1 MPIYFRSRVLA
12 LKIETTY
19 GIDAEP
25 TGGLNGFLAKDIT
38 ITPMDGE
45 DVSRDLD
52 LPYIG
57 ADGTIPAGL
66 FSKISFKVEME
77 PSGTAGTAPAWGP
90 ALRACG
96 VAQLTNAG
104 VSVVYNPTASGFES
118 ATIYLAIGGTLHRI
132 LGTRGNV
139 KYTVSAQ
146 EIPYLEFEFTGLFL
160 QPSETAFGPPTLTA
174 FQKSRVASDAN
185 TPVFTL
191 SGVPMVLRSFSLDL
205 GNQVE
210 PRLLIGSEEIII
222 TGRQDTIEMA
232 VEAVPLTTLNP
243 YLLAGNATN
252 VPVALT
258 HGVGAGRIAALAIPA
273 MQLMRPGG
281 IEQNQGIVE
290 WPLKGVALGTTG
302 ANQWTLTLT

>member
-1 MPIYFRSRVLA
+1 MAIFFRSKILA

-19 GIDAEP
+19 GTDAVP
-25 TGGLNGFLAKDIT
+25 TGALNAVQARDIQ

-45 DVSRDLD
+45 DVNRELD
-52 LPYIG
+52 QPFIG
-57 ADGTIPAGL
+57 AEGTIPAGL

-77 PSGTAGTAPAWGP
+77 PSGVAGTAPAWGP

-96 VAQLTNAG
+96 VAQVVSAG
-104 VSVVYNPTASGFES
+104 VSVAYNPIPVNHES
-118 ATIYLAIGGTLHRI
+118 ASIYFLIGPTLHKI
-132 LGTRGNV
+132 LGWRGNV
-139 KYTVSAQ
+139 KYTIDAQ
-146 EIPYLEFEFTGLFL
+146 GIPYLEFDGSGLFL
-160 QPSETAFGPPTLTA
+160 QPADAGFGPAVLTS
-174 FQKSRVASDAN
+174 FQKPRVGSKAN
-185 TPVFTL
+185 TPVFTVN
-191 SGVPMVLRSFSLDL
+191 GVSLTMRSFSLDL

-222 TGRQDTIEMA
+222 TQRQDTVEMT
-232 VEAVPLTTLNP
+232 VDAVPLATFNP
-243 YLLAGNATN
+243 YLLAGNTTN

-258 HGVGAGRIAALAIPA
+258 HGVGAGRIAALSIPT

-290 WPLKGVALGTTG
+290 WPLKGMALGTNG